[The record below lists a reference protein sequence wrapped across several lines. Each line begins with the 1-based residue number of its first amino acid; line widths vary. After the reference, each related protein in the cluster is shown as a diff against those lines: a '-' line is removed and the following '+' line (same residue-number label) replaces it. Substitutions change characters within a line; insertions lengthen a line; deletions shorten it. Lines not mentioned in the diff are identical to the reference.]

1 MQGQKRTGK
10 THDCAFLNDRP
21 SHEGMIPRNQRTLD
35 ELEDTVLWTLLAGS
49 A

>member
-21 SHEGMIPRNQRTLD
+21 PHEGMLRQRALD